1 MLIFTDGL
9 IDPQSITDKLIPN
22 GIWPFVIQLLST
34 FVMLIIVHK
43 FLYKPVKGILD
54 KRAAFVE
61 QSVQSAIERET
72 LAQNK
77 LSQLEKDQA
86 KTKKALQTLR
96 QQAEEEIEAQKARL
110 LDDAKRQVTAL
121 KQKANEEIGLAR
133 KQAQA
138 QLEEEIINVAL
149 AASQR
154 VLQRELT
161 EKDNDK
167 MVEQFIKDLK
177 N

>member
-22 GIWPFVIQLLST
+22 GIWPFIIQLLST

-61 QSVQSAIERET
+61 QSVQNAIERES
-72 LAQNK
+72 LAQDK
-77 LSQLEKDQA
+77 LTQLEKDQV

-96 QQAEEEIEAQKARL
+96 QQAEEEIDAQKTRL
-110 LDDAKRQVTAL
+110 LDEAKRQAAAL
-121 KQKANEEIGLAR
+121 KLKANEEIGLAR

-138 QLEEEIINVAL
+138 QLEEEIIHVAL
-149 AASQR
+149 AASPL

>member
-61 QSVQSAIERET
+61 QNVQSAIERET

-121 KQKANEEIGLAR
+121 RQKANEEIGLAR

>member
-22 GIWPFVIQLLST
+22 GIWPFIIQLLST

-61 QSVQSAIERET
+61 QSVQNAIERES
-72 LAQNK
+72 LAQDK
-77 LSQLEKDQA
+77 LTQLEKDQV

-96 QQAEEEIEAQKARL
+96 QQAEEEIDAQKTRL
-110 LDDAKRQVTAL
+110 LDEAKRQAAAL
-121 KQKANEEIGLAR
+121 KLKANEEIGLAR

-138 QLEEEIINVAL
+138 QLEEEIIHVAL